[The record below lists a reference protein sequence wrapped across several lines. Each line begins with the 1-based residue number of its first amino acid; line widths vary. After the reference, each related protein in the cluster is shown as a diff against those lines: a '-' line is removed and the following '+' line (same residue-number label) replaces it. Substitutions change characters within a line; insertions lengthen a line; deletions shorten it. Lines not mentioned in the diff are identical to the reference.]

1 MNRSPCRRPPARSR
15 RARQR
20 GAVAIVVGLVIAV
33 LVGFIG
39 LALDGGH
46 LYLTKT
52 ELQNSADACA
62 LAASYE
68 LTGAPSIA
76 PASFARAEAAGQTV
90 GQMNKVDFQNS
101 AIASSNISVSFGTA
115 LNVGS
120 TWLSAGAASPSS
132 KYVRCTLT
140 RGGIAPWFMQV
151 LCFGAQTVS
160 SLATATLAPSQTNC
174 AVPMAL
180 CVQSVSSAP
189 DYGYVVG
196 NWYSMDFSQ
205 SGGAANYTGNF
216 RW

>member
-1 MNRSPCRRPPARSR
+1 MNRSPCHRPPARS
-15 RARQR
+15 QR

-101 AIASSNISVSFGTA
+101 AIASS
-115 LNVGS
+115 
-120 TWLSAGAASPSS
+120 
-132 KYVRCTLT
+132 
-140 RGGIAPWFMQV
+140 
-151 LCFGAQTVS
+151 
-160 SLATATLAPSQTNC
+160 
-174 AVPMAL
+174 
-180 CVQSVSSAP
+180 
-189 DYGYVVG
+189 
-196 NWYSMDFSQ
+196 
-205 SGGAANYTGNF
+205 
-216 RW
+216 